1 MTTRRKVFLGSAL
14 ALFLATPFLFYQYLD
29 LLDTAKDPVKCDAA
43 RDDYIKYTRNKNRL
57 YVGHLGYCEELETE
71 AWECRYGA
79 IAAVVLG
86 IAALYMAFMPSKK
99 QEEN

>member
-1 MTTRRKVFLGSAL
+1 MTTRRKVCLASAL
-14 ALFLATPFLFYQYLD
+14 VLFLAAPILVYQYFD
-29 LLDTAKDPVKCDAA
+29 LLETAKDPAKCEAA

-79 IAAVVLG
+79 IAALLLG
-86 IAALYMAFMPSKK
+86 VAALYFAFTTGKPKA
-99 QEEN
+99 ED